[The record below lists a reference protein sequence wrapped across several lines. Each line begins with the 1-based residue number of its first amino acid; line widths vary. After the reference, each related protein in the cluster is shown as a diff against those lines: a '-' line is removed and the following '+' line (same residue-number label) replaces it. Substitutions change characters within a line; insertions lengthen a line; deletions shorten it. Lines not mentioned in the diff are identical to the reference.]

1 MHDKKQLN
9 YFLSPIKM
17 TSDTS
22 NAPRVLESS
31 ELFNLMFPVG
41 STMQFL
47 DESQRSEY
55 YTYVTNAMK
64 SYGSFEF
71 EKGQETETLHGITIY
86 YVKRT
91 K

>member
-1 MHDKKQLN
+1 
-9 YFLSPIKM
+9 M

-55 YTYVTNAMK
+55 YTYMTSTLK
-64 SYGSFEF
+64 TTIYGNFEF